1 VSYIGA
7 FVQKERMEPKFC
19 GIDHDE
25 LASVYIG
32 CDILGK
38 FGVGDLIKFLK
49 KSTLWNDSKVVWGEV
64 INGEKQSD
72 INIIIYC

>member
-1 VSYIGA
+1 
-7 FVQKERMEPKFC
+7 MM
-19 GIDHDE
+19 
-25 LASVYIG
+25 SVYIG

>member
-1 VSYIGA
+1 M
-7 FVQKERMEPKFC
+7 KPKFC

-25 LASVYIG
+25 PASVYIG

-49 KSTLWNDSKVVWGEV
+49 KSTLWNDSKVV
-64 INGEKQSD
+64 
-72 INIIIYC
+72 